1 MAGSGGPEVLTVGEV
16 PDPQPK
22 PGELVI
28 DVAAA
33 GVNRA
38 DLMQRMGYYPPPP
51 GAPEGLGLE
60 VSGVVSFVADADAAA
75 STDRSAADGGRNPF
89 RVGDRVCALLTGG
102 GYAERVA
109 VPWQQVFDVPAGIE
123 LVPAAGLPETSCTV
137 WSNLVMLAGLHTGD
151 TVLLHG
157 GTSGIGTTAIQI
169 AVALGARVFVTA
181 GMPEKVD
188 FCRALGAEVAINYR
202 EQDFVAE
209 VKAATEGRGVDVI
222 LDVIGAKYL
231 QRNISSLA
239 RGGRLVVIGLQGGL
253 RGELDL
259 GALLAV
265 GGSVTATS
273 LRARPLA
280 EKAKIVAAVRERVW
294 PMIAAGAVHPII
306 DRVLPL
312 ERAAEAHRVL
322 ERSDHIG
329 KVLLTLD

>member
-1 MAGSGGPEVLTVGEV
+1 MGILPAQHVGEGRV
-16 PDPQPK
+16 
-22 PGELVI
+22 
-28 DVAAA
+28 DV
-33 GVNRA
+33 
-38 DLMQRMGYYPPPP
+38 
-51 GAPEGLGLE
+51 EGLGI
-60 VSGVVSFVADADAAA
+60 
-75 STDRSAADGGRNPF
+75 P
-89 RVGDRVCALLTGG
+89 GDR
-102 GYAERVA
+102 RV
-109 VPWQQVFDVPAGIE
+109 
-123 LVPAAGLPETSCTV
+123 
-137 WSNLVMLAGLHTGD
+137 
-151 TVLLHG
+151 
-157 GTSGIGTTAIQI
+157 QI

-181 GMPEKVD
+181 GTPQKLD
-188 FCRALGAEVAINYR
+188 FCRELGAEVAINYR

-209 VKAATEGRGVDVI
+209 VKAATDGRGVDVI
-222 LDVIGAKYL
+222 LDVMGAKYL

-265 GGSVTATS
+265 NGSITATS

-280 EKAKIVAAVRERVW
+280 EKAKIVAAVGEGVW